1 MNTDIL
7 AYIKYA
13 QINAKC
19 TFTSNIDYL
28 SINLSKGDKFNI
40 VLANDAF
47 IDVKEHKWYI
57 TTTNDKG
64 ELYLFTINQLK
75 EFFDIEGPKSKFVL
89 DKEYA
94 SNVLKEL
101 TPLLGREY
109 KVKQGEEEIA
119 LVKDDVLTLLYCFDG
134 TPSLPERIINGKNF
148 YVALKS
154 KSYGP
159 IVGLNY
165 ELINHYLELQ
175 K

>member
-1 MNTDIL
+1 MNKIICKD
-7 AYIKYA
+7 YA
-13 QINAKC
+13 LCPLIEVELN
-19 TFTSNIDYL
+19 SRGL
-28 SINLSKGDKFNI
+28 SMDLLYSKLDQ
-40 VLANDAF
+40 A
-47 IDVKEHKWYI
+47 
-57 TTTNDKG
+57 
-64 ELYLFTINQLK
+64 LFNQLK

-109 KVKQGEEEIA
+109 KAKQGEEEIA

-148 YVALKS
+148 YVALES
-154 KSYGP
+154 KSYGT
-159 IVGLNY
+159 IVVLNY